1 MKGKNFCEEQF
12 SDSVSNSPIWDK
24 LFFSK
29 IPDSVRV
36 LCLRQNTLTPCAERH
51 LGIRKTLS
59 WRDQGIHELMR
70 LKMRHK
76 GGALA
81 LHQVHI
87 GILLVFFLKCVV
99 FVGRNRTTTGKDTT
113 SLSDES
119 ESELLSAVE
128 SGSCSLTAIAAVNSI
143 WLMITTSLFH
153 ITIS

>member
-1 MKGKNFCEEQF
+1 
-12 SDSVSNSPIWDK
+12 
-24 LFFSK
+24 
-29 IPDSVRV
+29 
-36 LCLRQNTLTPCAERH
+36 
-51 LGIRKTLS
+51 
-59 WRDQGIHELMR
+59 
-70 LKMRHK
+70 MRHK
-76 GGALA
+76 GEALA

-87 GILLVFFLKCVV
+87 GILLVFFL
-99 FVGRNRTTTGKDTT
+99 FVGRDRTTTGKDTT

>member
-1 MKGKNFCEEQF
+1 
-12 SDSVSNSPIWDK
+12 
-24 LFFSK
+24 
-29 IPDSVRV
+29 
-36 LCLRQNTLTPCAERH
+36 
-51 LGIRKTLS
+51 
-59 WRDQGIHELMR
+59 
-70 LKMRHK
+70 MRHK
-76 GGALA
+76 GGTLA

-87 GILLVFFLKCVV
+87 GILLIFFLKCVV

-128 SGSCSLTAIAAVNSI
+128 SGSFSLTAIAAVNSI

>member
-1 MKGKNFCEEQF
+1 
-12 SDSVSNSPIWDK
+12 
-24 LFFSK
+24 
-29 IPDSVRV
+29 
-36 LCLRQNTLTPCAERH
+36 
-51 LGIRKTLS
+51 
-59 WRDQGIHELMR
+59 MR
-70 LKMRHK
+70 RK

-87 GILLVFFLKCVV
+87 GISLVFFLKCVV
-99 FVGRNRTTTGKDTT
+99 FVGRDRTTTGKDTT

-119 ESELLSAVE
+119 DSELLSAVE

>member
-1 MKGKNFCEEQF
+1 M
-12 SDSVSNSPIWDK
+12 SNSPTWDK
-24 LFFSK
+24 FFSLK
-29 IPDSVRV
+29 FMTVRT
-36 LCLRQNTLTPCAERH
+36 LCIRQNTLKPCAEIH
-51 LGIRKTLS
+51 LGIRNTLS
-59 WRDQGIHELMR
+59 WREQGIHKILMR

-99 FVGRNRTTTGKDTT
+99 FVGRDRTTTGKDTT

-143 WLMITTSLFH
+143 WWMITTSLFH

>member
-1 MKGKNFCEEQF
+1 
-12 SDSVSNSPIWDK
+12 
-24 LFFSK
+24 
-29 IPDSVRV
+29 
-36 LCLRQNTLTPCAERH
+36 
-51 LGIRKTLS
+51 
-59 WRDQGIHELMR
+59 
-70 LKMRHK
+70 MRHK

-81 LHQVHI
+81 LHQVRI

-99 FVGRNRTTTGKDTT
+99 FVGRDITTTGKDTT

-119 ESELLSAVE
+119 DSELLSAVE

>member
-1 MKGKNFCEEQF
+1 
-12 SDSVSNSPIWDK
+12 
-24 LFFSK
+24 
-29 IPDSVRV
+29 
-36 LCLRQNTLTPCAERH
+36 
-51 LGIRKTLS
+51 
-59 WRDQGIHELMR
+59 
-70 LKMRHK
+70 MRHK

-87 GILLVFFLKCVV
+87 GILLVFLKCVV
-99 FVGRNRTTTGKDTT
+99 FVGRDRTTTGKDTT

-119 ESELLSAVE
+119 DSELLSAVE

>member
-1 MKGKNFCEEQF
+1 
-12 SDSVSNSPIWDK
+12 
-24 LFFSK
+24 
-29 IPDSVRV
+29 
-36 LCLRQNTLTPCAERH
+36 
-51 LGIRKTLS
+51 
-59 WRDQGIHELMR
+59 
-70 LKMRHK
+70 MRHK

-99 FVGRNRTTTGKDTT
+99 FVGRDRTTTGKDTT

-143 WLMITTSLFH
+143 WLMITNTLQSHKKQTKKILTIRILTS
-153 ITIS
+153 

>member
-1 MKGKNFCEEQF
+1 M
-12 SDSVSNSPIWDK
+12 SNSPTWDK
-24 LFFSK
+24 FFSLK
-29 IPDSVRV
+29 FMTVRT
-36 LCLRQNTLTPCAERH
+36 LCIRQNTLKPCAEIH
-51 LGIRKTLS
+51 LGIRNTLS
-59 WRDQGIHELMR
+59 WRDQGVHELMR
-70 LKMRHK
+70 LKMRRK

-99 FVGRNRTTTGKDTT
+99 FEGRDRTTTGKDTT

-128 SGSCSLTAIAAVNSI
+128 SGYCSLTAIAAVNSI

>member
-1 MKGKNFCEEQF
+1 M
-12 SDSVSNSPIWDK
+12 SNSPTWDK
-24 LFFSK
+24 FFSLK
-29 IPDSVRV
+29 FMTVRT
-36 LCLRQNTLTPCAERH
+36 LCIRQNTLKPCAEIH
-51 LGIRKTLS
+51 LGIRNTLS
-59 WRDQGIHELMR
+59 WRDQGVHELMR
-70 LKMRHK
+70 LKMRRK

-87 GILLVFFLKCVV
+87 GILLVFFSKCVV

-128 SGSCSLTAIAAVNSI
+128 SGSFSLTAIAAVNSI

>member
-1 MKGKNFCEEQF
+1 M
-12 SDSVSNSPIWDK
+12 SNSPTWDE
-24 LFFSK
+24 FFSLK
-29 IPDSVRV
+29 FMTVRT
-36 LCLRQNTLTPCAERH
+36 LCIRQNTLKPWAEIH
-51 LGIRKTLS
+51 LGIRNTLS
-59 WRDQGIHELMR
+59 WRDQGTMR

-99 FVGRNRTTTGKDTT
+99 FVGRDRTTTGKDTT

-143 WLMITTSLFH
+143 WWMITTSLFH

>member
-1 MKGKNFCEEQF
+1 
-12 SDSVSNSPIWDK
+12 
-24 LFFSK
+24 
-29 IPDSVRV
+29 
-36 LCLRQNTLTPCAERH
+36 
-51 LGIRKTLS
+51 
-59 WRDQGIHELMR
+59 
-70 LKMRHK
+70 MRHK
-76 GGALA
+76 GEALA

-87 GILLVFFLKCVV
+87 GILLVFFLS
-99 FVGRNRTTTGKDTT
+99 VGRDRTTTGKDTT

>member
-1 MKGKNFCEEQF
+1 M
-12 SDSVSNSPIWDK
+12 SNSPTWEK
-24 LFFSK
+24 FFFSK
-29 IPDSVRV
+29 IPDSEFCVSDKTS
-36 LCLRQNTLTPCAERH
+36 LRLVQKDTLESEKLSAEETKAPW
-51 LGIRKTLS
+51 I
-59 WRDQGIHELMR
+59 LMR

-143 WLMITTSLFH
+143 WWMITTSLFH

>member
-1 MKGKNFCEEQF
+1 M
-12 SDSVSNSPIWDK
+12 SNSPTWDK
-24 LFFSK
+24 FFSLK
-29 IPDSVRV
+29 FMTVRT
-36 LCLRQNTLTPCAERH
+36 LCIRQNTLKPCAEIH
-51 LGIRKTLS
+51 LGIRNTLS
-59 WRDQGIHELMR
+59 WRDQGVHELMR
-70 LKMRHK
+70 LKMRRK

-99 FVGRNRTTTGKDTT
+99 FVGRDRTTTGKDTT

-128 SGSCSLTAIAAVNSI
+128 SGYCSLTAIAAVNSI